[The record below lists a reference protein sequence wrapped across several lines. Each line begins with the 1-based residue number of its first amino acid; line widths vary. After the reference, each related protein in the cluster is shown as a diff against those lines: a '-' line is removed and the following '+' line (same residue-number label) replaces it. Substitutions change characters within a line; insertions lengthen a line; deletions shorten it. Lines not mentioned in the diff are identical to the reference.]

1 MRAVMILAGVV
12 GDVSV
17 DPTTSGMP
25 GAELIQ
31 RLLNWLAQAAL
42 WGSLAAILAG
52 AAIIWG
58 SHHTGN
64 LSGASRGKTMAVA
77 GLIGACLAGVAP
89 SAVNLLYKAAS

>member
-42 WGSLAAILAG
+42 WGSLAAILRARRSFG
-52 AAIIWG
+52 AVTTPGTCRARR
-58 SHHTGN
+58 
-64 LSGASRGKTMAVA
+64 GARRWRWRV
-77 GLIGACLAGVAP
+77 
-89 SAVNLLYKAAS
+89 